1 MNTVALMGTLVTNGK
16 VYLRKDNVKSPSN
29 MVLFAIQVKSV
40 REKYHTE
47 SPKDGIVYCACFQ
60 SQCNETLLKTG
71 NVVFV
76 QGSLTCRVFL
86 DEEGQWYKGLGVW
99 ATNVT
104 IYERKENEDDN

>member
-16 VYLRKDNVKSPSN
+16 VYLRKDNMKSPYN

-47 SPKDGIVYCACFQ
+47 NPKDGIVYCACFQ
-60 SQCNETLLKTG
+60 NQCNET
-71 NVVFV
+71 
-76 QGSLTCRVFL
+76 L

-104 IYERKENEDDN
+104 IYERKENGNDN